1 MAKRFE
7 NLSHGRYLPV
17 EVPAVDRAF
26 ISGLS
31 RGIGL
36 HMNSLAVEIKPGTV
50 EPEVLY
56 YYVHKLQEMW
66 NGKRELLEELTRG
79 WLIR

>member
-1 MAKRFE
+1 
-7 NLSHGRYLPV
+7 
-17 EVPAVDRAF
+17 
-26 ISGLS
+26 
-31 RGIGL
+31 
-36 HMNSLAVEIKPGTV
+36 MNSLAVEIKPGTV